1 LGIGIRRR
9 PDLPWSKTEMTPQ
22 SSGGLPPPIVV
33 SRRDAARLDA
43 LLDSPRWQNDAT
55 AEALMGE
62 LTRAEVV
69 DNDAM
74 PTDVVGMH
82 SRVEC
87 VDENSGEKHTLTLV
101 FPHEADA
108 GAGRISIMAPV
119 GCALLGLSVGQSI
132 DWSTPQGRPLKLRVT
147 DVHPAAV

>member
-1 LGIGIRRR
+1 
-9 PDLPWSKTEMTPQ
+9 MTPQ

-33 SRRDAARLDA
+33 SRRDAARLEA

-74 PTDVVGMH
+74 PADVVGMH

-101 FPHEADA
+101 FPQEADA

-147 DVHPAAV
+147 DVHPATL

>member
-1 LGIGIRRR
+1 
-9 PDLPWSKTEMTPQ
+9 MTPQ

-33 SRRDAARLDA
+33 SRRDAARLEA

-69 DNDAM
+69 ENDAM
-74 PTDVVGMH
+74 PADVVGMH

-101 FPHEADA
+101 FPQEADA

-147 DVHPAAV
+147 DVHPATV

>member
-1 LGIGIRRR
+1 
-9 PDLPWSKTEMTPQ
+9 MTPQ

-69 DNDAM
+69 ENDAM
-74 PTDVVGMH
+74 PADVVGMH

-101 FPHEADA
+101 FPQEADA

-147 DVHPAAV
+147 DVHPAAL

>member
-1 LGIGIRRR
+1 
-9 PDLPWSKTEMTPQ
+9 MTPQ

>member
-1 LGIGIRRR
+1 MPVARV
-9 PDLPWSKTEMTPQ
+9 WSTHAMTAP
-22 SSGGLPPPIVV
+22 STGGLPPPIVV
-33 SRRDAARLDA
+33 SRRDAARLEA

-69 DNDAM
+69 ENDAM
-74 PTDVVGMH
+74 PADVVGMH

-101 FPHEADA
+101 FPQEADA

-132 DWSTPQGRPLKLRVT
+132 DWSTPQGRP
-147 DVHPAAV
+147 

>member
-1 LGIGIRRR
+1 
-9 PDLPWSKTEMTPQ
+9 
-22 SSGGLPPPIVV
+22 
-33 SRRDAARLDA
+33 
-43 LLDSPRWQNDAT
+43 
-55 AEALMGE
+55 MGE

-87 VDENSGEKHTLTLV
+87 VDENSGERHTLTLV

-132 DWSTPQGRPLKLRVT
+132 DWNTPQGRPLKLGVT
-147 DVHPAAV
+147 DAHPAAAGSGRPPRHAGRGRLRDMTPGLGWTSRQSRPRNSPPCHPARSTRRDSSTGIAGVRP